1 MSATSKIDPST
12 LGWVKTEIDET
23 LKQARLALES
33 YAENTADETR
43 LRFCITHL
51 HQVVGTLEMVE
62 LDGVAMLSRETEIFA
77 RDIIDDK
84 VKADTENLEIL
95 TQSILTIPD
104 YMSRLQFGQPDA
116 PLRFVPSINAM
127 RKVRGV
133 ELISEVDLFE
143 PDLSVRPAREKDERV
158 PIDENEFKALAKKLR
173 HPFQLALLKWLR
185 NTDDKESLN
194 EIASILGQLGKK
206 ANIGVV
212 EQLFW
217 VADGYVEALLS
228 GDLET
233 TNERKRLFSKVDQQ
247 IRKLVEGGEKSAL
260 RNSSESL
267 IKNILYQIA
276 YSRSSGPKVK
286 QLKRA
291 FDLDQIVGAEVDDML
306 HDLASIPTPDA
317 LQSVSVALGKEVES
331 AQDILAAYFDPDQ
344 EDVSSLVEL
353 QEILHRMSSTLDM
366 LGVPVLQ
373 ALIDE
378 IAKVCSSIT
387 DGQIPAS
394 ERVAMVMARS
404 LLLFENSAREIHKS
418 AASWKRQFDEVVAS
432 LQHLQ
437 GGEDGIDVDGLEV
450 SEVELSETEYNQLLG
465 VVGDEIRINLGK
477 IEEALE
483 TFAAD
488 TRRVEFLEQVPTQLN
503 QVQGALEILQQD
515 HAAQLSVDTL
525 QCIDDISN
533 RVITADA
540 DVLDGLAVAIGSIGA
555 YVEGLQYNRPNLE
568 EMISRAI
575 GDLEASIVGKQHAGS
590 DPEALVDEIRKQL
603 DNWLHNTDDDS
614 AIAAMSQH
622 LDALSLLAQQ
632 QGQEKIDRIS
642 GEMNKLLQIIHD
654 DPGQLSDDIVGTLKQ
669 SFDTLALL
677 SKQYLEATAVI
688 EPVVAAEAILFEE
701 ADTALDITPDA
712 MAAVPVDMSDDVI
725 DAEILEIFIEDARD
739 VMKAIEKETDVWT
752 ADPNNHDSMLE
763 LRRGYHTLKGS
774 GRMVGAS
781 AISELA
787 WPVEDMLN
795 SVRDRKIVHTD
806 QMTELLQEVRA
817 VLPGLIDQFERKEES
832 TLDTGS
838 LIQRAEALK
847 TSSPAPVAAPGIVE
861 PEIST
866 PAAEPEVTMPV
877 LESGVSTAGD
887 IPQLDDVLLQIFT
900 SEVEGHIETIKNDM
914 RACMDNAT
922 QCAVSADLLRA
933 MHTLRGS
940 ARSLGLEQMAE
951 ACGEME
957 KLLQEMKAV
966 EISLSEPHLKILAEL
981 ESCISELV
989 VVINKGSRRTPD
1001 DLSLR
1006 FSDLHQSIMTHNQQL
1021 GVEPM
1026 VSAVATPSVEP
1037 VVPVVPPAKIPAPVV
1052 EPSIPV
1058 PPAAAPMAPAVSV
1071 VDDNIDSELLEI
1083 FLEEAVDILGSI
1095 EHALSNWRASPEQNS
1110 NDIHE
1115 LKRALHTLKG
1125 GSRMA
1130 GLMSIGDLSHSM
1142 ETVLNAVEQGSLPAD
1157 SNCFNLFDEV
1167 HDTLV
1172 AAIDQMNNHQPMS
1185 DLSHLTAR
1193 VMALVSGEPVPEV
1206 AGEEAA
1212 AFAPIPALPVES
1224 TPTTT
1229 YAPPVSTAEPAP
1241 AAQPAEP
1248 AFTDVPMVAR
1258 SDFGSADSVASEEKS
1273 AEKKERTEVTRV
1285 RTDLLDDLVNFA
1297 GEVSISRSRMEQQI
1311 YNFRDNLKEL
1321 HGNVERFRVQIRD
1334 LEIQSES
1341 QIMFRSGQEESTMSS
1356 DFDPL
1361 EFDRFSNMQHLSRGL
1376 NESLH
1381 DLSTIQSQ
1389 LDNFVGEAE
1398 STLQQQARINTDLQE
1413 GLMRTRMVS
1422 FSTQSARLR
1431 HIVRQ
1436 TARELGKNV
1445 ELKLLGSEVEVDRN
1459 VLERM
1464 IGPFEH
1470 MIRNAVDHGMET
1482 EAERRQLGK
1491 PPVGTITIDTRQQG
1505 SEIMIRFSDDGRG
1518 LGIDKIR
1525 RKAIEKGLMNEGERL
1540 SDDVVIQYIMV
1551 AGFSTASEVTHLS
1564 GRGVGM
1570 DVVHSEVK
1578 QLGGAISVDTEM
1590 GQGTSF
1596 VIRLPLT
1603 LSVTQALLVTAGEQ
1617 LFAVPL
1623 SAVENIIE
1631 ANKEDLNKLTLGKKP
1646 MFNYNDQVY
1655 PFVNMSL
1662 RMGLVPHPRSERKV
1676 AVLLVKT
1683 GTRNYAM
1690 EVDGLIGTKEVVV
1703 KAMSPLLSEL
1713 SGFAGATIMGDGTVI
1728 PIIDPPGLLLS
1739 DEGML
1744 VSHRMA
1750 SIMKTA
1756 DKKPERERPLVMVVD
1771 DSLTV
1776 RKITSRHLERRGMD
1790 VITAKDGLDAV
1801 EQLRETI
1808 PDVMLV
1814 DIEMPRMDGYELTSR
1829 VRSESTLK
1837 HIPIIMITSRAG
1849 EKHRK
1854 RAFDLGVDDYM
1865 SKPYLENELVANIEK
1880 LLGETV
1886 NA

>member
-12 LGWVKTEIDET
+12 LGWVKAEIDET

-33 YAENTADETR
+33 YAENTADGTR

-62 LDGVAMLSRETEIFA
+62 LDGVALLAKETEIFA

-84 VKADTENLEIL
+84 IKADTENLEVL

-104 YMSRLQFGQPDA
+104 YLSRLQFGQPDA

-127 RKVRGV
+127 RKVRGM
-133 ELISEVDLFE
+133 ELISEVDLFD
-143 PDLSVRPAREKDERV
+143 PDLSVRPAREKDERA

-194 EIASILGQLGKK
+194 EIASILGQLGTK
-206 ANIGVV
+206 ANVGVV

-233 TNERKRLFSKVDQQ
+233 TNERKRLFSRVDQQ
-247 IRKLVEGGEKSAL
+247 IRKLIEGGEKSTL

-276 YSRSSGPKVK
+276 YSKSNGPKVK

-291 FDLDQIVGAEVDDML
+291 FDLDQIVGAEVNDML
-306 HDLASIPTPDA
+306 HDVASIPTPDA

-331 AQDILAAYFDPDQ
+331 AQDVLSAYFDPDQ
-344 EDVSSLVEL
+344 EDVSSLAEL
-353 QEILHRMSSTLDM
+353 QEILHKMSSTLDM
-366 LGVPVLQ
+366 LGVPMLQ

-378 IAKVCSSIT
+378 LARVCAGIT
-387 DGQIPAS
+387 GGQIPANEKVS
-394 ERVAMVMARS
+394 MVMARS

-418 AASWKRQFDEVVAS
+418 AASWKRQFDEVVTS
-432 LQHLQ
+432 LQHLL
-437 GGEDGIDVDGLEV
+437 GGADGLDIDGLEV

-515 HAAQLSVDTL
+515 HAAQLSVATL

-555 YVEGLQYNRPNLE
+555 YVEGLQYNRPNLD

-575 GDLEASIVGKQHAGS
+575 GDLEASIAGKQHAGS
-590 DPEALVDEIRKQL
+590 DPGALVDEIHKQL

-677 SKQYLEATAVI
+677 SKQYLKATAIVGSVVVD
-688 EPVVAAEAILFEE
+688 EPILFEE
-701 ADTALDITPDA
+701 TVEADTTLDIAPGT
-712 MAAVPVDMSDDVI
+712 MAAAPMDMSDDAI
-725 DAEILEIFIEDARD
+725 DEEILEIFIEDARD
-739 VMKAIEKETDVWT
+739 VLKTIEKETAVW
-752 ADPNNHDSMLE
+752 ASDPNNYDSMLE

-781 AISELA
+781 TISELA
-787 WPVEDMLN
+787 WAVENMLN
-795 SVRDRKIVHTD
+795 SVRDGKIAYTD
-806 QMTELLQEVRA
+806 PMTELLQEVRA

-832 TLDTGS
+832 TVDIES
-838 LIQRAEALK
+838 LSQRADTLR
-847 TSSPAPVAAPGIVE
+847 TSSPVPAVAPGIVE
-861 PEIST
+861 SGPLT
-866 PAAEPEVTMPV
+866 PSAEPEVTMPV
-877 LESGVSTAGD
+877 LESGEGPAGD
-887 IPQLDDVLLQIFT
+887 IPQLDDTLLQIFT

-922 QCAVSADLLRA
+922 QCAVSADLMRA

-966 EISLSEPHLKILAEL
+966 ETPLSETHLKILAEL
-981 ESCISELV
+981 ESCVSELV
-989 VVINKGSRRTPD
+989 VVINKGLHQTPG

-1006 FSDLHQSIMTHNQQL
+1006 FVDLHQLIMTQHQQS
-1021 GVEPM
+1021 GIEPM
-1026 VSAVATPSVEP
+1026 ISAAATP
-1037 VVPVVPPAKIPAPVV
+1037 AIPEFV
-1052 EPSIPV
+1052 PV
-1058 PPAAAPMAPAVSV
+1058 PPIAAPAATPAPIAEPSAPAIPAAVSA
-1071 VDDNIDSELLEI
+1071 VDDNIDNELLEI
-1083 FLEEAVDILGSI
+1083 FLEEAVDILGNV

-1130 GLMSIGDLSHSM
+1130 GLMSIGDLSHST
-1142 ETVLNAVEQGSLPAD
+1142 ETALTAVEQGSLQAD
-1157 SNCFNLFDEV
+1157 ADFFNLFDEV
-1167 HDTLV
+1167 HDTLAV
-1172 AAIDQMNNHQPMS
+1172 AIDQMSNHQPMS
-1185 DLSHLTAR
+1185 DISHLTAR
-1193 VMALVSGEPVPEV
+1193 VTALVSGEPVPE
-1206 AGEEAA
+1206 AA
-1212 AFAPIPALPVES
+1212 AFAPTSAPPVES
-1224 TPTTT
+1224 IPATFDTL
-1229 YAPPVSTAEPAP
+1229 PVSTTEPAF
-1241 AAQPAEP
+1241 AAQPAES
-1248 AFTDVPMVAR
+1248 AIADVPMVA
-1258 SDFGSADSVASEEKS
+1258 SSGFGSFGSIASEEEP

-1285 RTDLLDDLVNFA
+1285 RTELLDNLVNFA

-1321 HGNVERFRVQIRD
+1321 HGNVERFRAQIRD

-1341 QIMFRSGQEESTMSS
+1341 QIMFRAGQEESAMGT

-1398 STLQQQARINTDLQE
+1398 TTLQQQARINTDLQE

-1482 EAERRQLGK
+1482 EAERRQSGK

-1505 SEIMIRFSDDGRG
+1505 SEIMIRFSDDGKG
-1518 LGIDKIR
+1518 LGIDIIR
-1525 RKAIEKGLMNEGERL
+1525 QKAVEKGLMSEGERL
-1540 SDDVVIQYIMV
+1540 SDDAVIQYILV
-1551 AGFSTASEVTHLS
+1551 SGFSTASEITHLS

-1570 DVVHSEVK
+1570 DVVHNEVK
-1578 QLGGAISVDTEM
+1578 QLGGAMAVDTEM

-1631 ANKEDLNKLTLGKKP
+1631 AEKEELNKLTLGKKP

-1662 RMGLVPHPRSERKV
+1662 RMGLEPHPRSERKV

-1728 PIIDPPGLLLS
+1728 PIIDAPGLLLS
-1739 DEGML
+1739 DKGMS
-1744 VSHRMA
+1744 VSHGMVATMR
-1750 SIMKTA
+1750 TA
-1756 DKKPERERPLVMVVD
+1756 DEKLKRERPLVMIVD

-1854 RAFDLGVDDYM
+1854 RAFDLGVNEYM
-1865 SKPYLENELVANIEK
+1865 SKPYQEDELVTNIERVM
-1880 LLGETV
+1880 GETV